1 MKKSVLCILFLF
13 LLLLINSN
21 SASPQVFWEE
31 LPQMVTVP
39 LNSASNY
46 DCSIAYVCGDSATV
60 LKTTNRGY
68 NWTNVS
74 KNGIPPNVQLVN
86 IFVVSVSPMHT
97 VIASGHWG
105 TYTYVY
111 RTTNSGAN
119 WTQVFSQSSGL
130 INAVWF
136 TDANSGFMQGNN
148 VGGRWSLWK
157 STNAGL
163 NWDSTGL
170 YRSSYTTEFGFANCL
185 WKSGANIWF
194 GSNMSGVYH
203 STNNGSTWT
212 IGTLV
217 PESNSVAIWMGGSPY
232 NLGYSAANTLYKTT
246 NAGVNWTLDLSAVGS
261 GAIKTIT
268 GSTEIFNYVFY
279 TRGGTIYYKNINVGN
294 WNVQYT
300 APAGTYNHMSLAR
313 VSMYYGPGWIYA
325 VRNNGRISRA
335 NTYVEGV
342 RLISN
347 NVPDSY
353 TLSQNYPNPF
363 NPSTKFKFD
372 TRRLPEMSTG
382 EIRGGNVRISV
393 YDNLGRETETLINK
407 VLQPAEYE
415 IDWNGSKYPSGVY
428 FYRML
433 VTNPNGGVVVFDA
446 VKKMVLMK

>member
-1 MKKSVLCILFLF
+1 MKKSVLSILFLL

-86 IFVVSVSPMHT
+86 IFVVSVSPSHT
-97 VIASGHWG
+97 VIASGYLG
-105 TYTYVY
+105 SNTYVY

-119 WTQVFSQSSGL
+119 WTQVFSQSNGF

-136 TDANSGFMQGNN
+136 TDANSGFMQGDP

-170 YRSSYTTEFGFANCL
+170 FLPSASTESGFANSL
-185 WKSGANIWF
+185 WKSGGNIWF
-194 GSNMSGVYH
+194 GTNNSRVYH

-212 IGTLV
+212 YGSTT
-217 PESNSVAIWMGGSPY
+217 PETGSYAVWMGASPY
-232 NLGYSAANTLYKTT
+232 NLGYAAGNTLYKST
-246 NAGVNWTLDLSAVGS
+246 NAGVNWTLDATAVGT
-261 GAIKTIT
+261 GAISSFT

-279 TRGGTIYYKNINVGN
+279 TRGSTIYYKYINASN

-313 VSMYYGPGWIYA
+313 VTMYFGPGWIFA
-325 VRNNGRISRA
+325 VRSNGRISRA

-347 NVPDSY
+347 NVPDGY

-415 IDWNGSKYPSGVY
+415 IDWDGSRYPSGVY